1 MGATSS
7 PDVSGIKASVATVTN
22 GVVSTTVVA
31 VGHVD
36 SLGELI
42 SKSRSVQKYT
52 PINNTQND
60 EIVSLGPL
68 SQAAFTMGVLYDP
81 EATEGIITIE
91 TAINT
96 NAQIQLI
103 IELSNAKTT
112 NGKGTTY
119 KQIVKCSDFKVPLPK
134 DGKLVSNFTAERIGL
149 ATIVAA
155 S

>member
-1 MGATSS
+1 ML
-7 PDVSGIKASVATVTN
+7 ILE
-22 GVVSTTVVA
+22 
-31 VGHVD
+31 
-36 SLGELI
+36 SLTLENFGSFKTERTFLF
-42 SKSRSVQKYT
+42 
-52 PINNTQND
+52 
-60 EIVSLGPL
+60 E
-68 SQAAFTMGVLYDP
+68 
-81 EATEGIITIE
+81 EGINIIE

-119 KQIVKCSDFKVPLPK
+119 KQIIKCSDFKVPLPK